1 MLGRLHADGQG
12 EMNSMKAA
20 IEQTA
25 ESQAALEAEI
35 REKDADAQALEV
47 LKFRKLAKL

>member
-1 MLGRLHADGQG
+1 
-12 EMNSMKAA
+12 MNSMKAA

-47 LKFRKLAKL
+47 LSVRSWPGCDPPKCLPLF